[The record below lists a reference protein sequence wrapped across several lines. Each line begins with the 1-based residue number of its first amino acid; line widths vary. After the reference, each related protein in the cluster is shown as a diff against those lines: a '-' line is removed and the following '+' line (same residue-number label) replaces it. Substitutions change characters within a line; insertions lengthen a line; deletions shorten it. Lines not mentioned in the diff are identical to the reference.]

1 MWLLLGLMA
10 RADSGIDVD
19 ALIASMDEAV
29 GEVEL
34 LRRGA
39 EGDPEVARC
48 IDERL
53 VSMRALVELAGRAHA
68 VSSEADSEGKADL
81 EARKVMVA
89 ASRQESLRVQAHLCR
104 PDTEVVL
111 DCPECPTDAG
121 ITEAPEEELVVGP
134 MVPEEDEE
142 DTVPEIDTGE
152 TDPGSPFE

>member
-19 ALIASMDEAV
+19 ALVAAMDEAV

-53 VSMRALVELAGRAHA
+53 VSMRALMELAGRAHA
-68 VSSEADSEGKADL
+68 ASSEADSEGKADL

-111 DCPECPTDAG
+111 DCPECPADA
-121 ITEAPEEELVVGP
+121 EVMDAPEEELVVGP
-134 MVPEEDEE
+134 LVPEEDGE

-152 TDPGSPFE
+152 PDPGSQFE